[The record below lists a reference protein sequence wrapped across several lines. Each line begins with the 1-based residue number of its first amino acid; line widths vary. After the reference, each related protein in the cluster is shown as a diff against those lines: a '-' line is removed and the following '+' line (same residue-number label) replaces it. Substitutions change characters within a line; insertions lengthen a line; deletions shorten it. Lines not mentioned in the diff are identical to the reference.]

1 VSAFDDLD
9 QIRDEV
15 ECLHIDVLGAVLQE
29 EAVPVADELP
39 TGPLAV
45 ACLAIHDEVDD
56 SFAGVEVRLGAT
68 LARVLAS
75 RMMFVADPT
84 PDDVLD
90 AVAELGNIVGGNVK
104 SLLCTHA
111 RLSLPSAQIDAAAVP
126 LDLSRGVQVRAMV
139 LGHVTELSVYPAAQ
153 QDGLLWPPT
162 AVDETLERHL

>member
-15 ECLHIDVLGAVLQE
+15 ESLHIDVLGAVLQE
-29 EAVPVADELP
+29 EAVPVLDELP
-39 TGPLAV
+39 TGPLAI
-45 ACLAIHDEVDD
+45 AALAIHDEVDD
-56 SFAGVEVRLGAT
+56 SFAGVEVRLGVT

-111 RLSLPSAQIDAAAVP
+111 RLSLPTAQVDAAVAP
-126 LDLSRGVQVRAMV
+126 TDLSRGVHVRAMV
-139 LGHVTELSVYPAAQ
+139 LGHVTELSVFPGASPE
-153 QDGLLWPPT
+153 GLLWPPT
-162 AVDETLERHL
+162 AVDEILEGHL